1 MESKVGHS
9 TKEPKIVLPEDLLGD
24 YLKCF
29 SCGRCVGDCP
39 ASQHSSFNIRV
50 IIQDMIADYEGLL
63 KGDMIWKCFQCDLCS
78 LVCPVNLIPADLIR
92 ELRQVALQRGYS
104 ADRLKM
110 FTEFYQR
117 DVSLLSI
124 YPQF

>member
-63 KGDMIWKCFQCDLCS
+63 KGDMIWKCFQ
-78 LVCPVNLIPADLIR
+78 
-92 ELRQVALQRGYS
+92 
-104 ADRLKM
+104 
-110 FTEFYQR
+110 YQ
-117 DVSLLSI
+117 L
-124 YPQF
+124 